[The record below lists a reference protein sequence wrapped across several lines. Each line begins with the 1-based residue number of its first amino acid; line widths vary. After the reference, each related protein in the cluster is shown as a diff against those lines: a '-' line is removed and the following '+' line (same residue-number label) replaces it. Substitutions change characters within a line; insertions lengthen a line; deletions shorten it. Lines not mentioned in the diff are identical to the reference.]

1 MKPIDTDLLRL
12 FEVSNSDEADLRT
25 NDDCSSRT
33 CHSR

>member
-12 FEVSNSDEADLRT
+12 FEVSNSGEADLGT

-33 CHSR
+33 CHTR